1 MIVNYEPALFSS
13 WSIENYFIGIL
24 LCMAHVIVN
33 DEPGFSNSLPF
44 LIELSTVIVPSS
56 LPGLLRF
63 IRFGDGHLDD
73 LPLLELVPLREIVH
87 DRNLFLLPD

>member
-1 MIVNYEPALFSS
+1 MIVTNEPALFSY

-33 DEPGFSNSLPF
+33 DEPRFSNSLPF
-44 LIELSTVIVPSS
+44 LIERSTFIVPSM

-63 IRFGDGHLDD
+63 ILFGDGHLDD
-73 LPLLELVPLREIVH
+73 LPFFELIPHREVVH
-87 DRNLFLLPD
+87 DRNLYLLPG

>member
-1 MIVNYEPALFSS
+1 MIVTNEPALFSS

-33 DEPGFSNSLPF
+33 DEPRFSNSLPF
-44 LIELSTVIVPSS
+44 LIERSTFIVPSM

-63 IRFGDGHLDD
+63 ILFDDGHLDD
-73 LPLLELVPLREIVH
+73 PPFFELIPHREVVH
-87 DRNLFLLPD
+87 DRNLFLLPG